1 MKKRILYI
9 HHGKGLGGA
18 PLSLLYLIQKLD
30 RELYEPVV
38 LFLYH
43 SEVVEIYQK
52 AGITI
57 FGPVNRRDFPHTK
70 VWWHRWYHPHHMLRT
85 VIDTIAVWWSEARYW
100 LQLINPDL
108 VHLNTSSLIA
118 WGATAKKM
126 NIPVIWHVREPL
138 AEGYFGMRKKLV
150 TTAVKKYAAAIIPI
164 SKRDG
169 APWITDP
176 RTSVIYNPV
185 ETSLF
190 DARLDGKKYQQELGI
205 PESARIILFLGGL
218 SLEKGTDIIV
228 RAFQKIYHKNLNA
241 YLVIAGYGDLF
252 GVKKK
257 QDLWRFVMPSRSY
270 AGWIQDMIQPMHDRV
285 IATGPTRR
293 VPELMAASSLV
304 VFPAT
309 IGHFARPIIEAGCMA
324 KPVIASALA
333 PLDEIVEDGKTGFLV
348 DPFRIDMWAEK
359 LSLLVSDVELSKK
372 MGAAAYEHAITR
384 YQSGFHAA
392 QVQKVYKTVLNKQI
406 R

>member
-30 RELYEPVV
+30 LALYEPVV

-43 SEVVEIYQK
+43 SEVVEIYQQ
-52 AGITI
+52 AGITT

-85 VIDTIAVWWSEARYW
+85 IIDTIAVWWSEARYW
-100 LQLINPDL
+100 LQRINPDV

-118 WGATAKKM
+118 WGLTAKKM
-126 NIPVIWHVREPL
+126 NIPVIWHIREPL
-138 AEGYFGMRKKLV
+138 AEGYFGLRKKFI

-169 APWITDP
+169 APWMSDP

-185 ETSLF
+185 ETNLF
-190 DARLDGKKYQQELGI
+190 DHTRDGKKYQQELGI
-205 PESARIILFLGGL
+205 PDSARTILFLGGL
-218 SLEKGTDIIV
+218 SEEKGTDIIV
-228 RAFQKIYHKNLNA
+228 RAFQKVYQKYADA

-252 GVKKK
+252 GVTKK
-257 QDLWRFVMPSRSY
+257 QDIWRFVMPSRSY
-270 AGWIQDMIQPMHDRV
+270 ARWVQDMIKPMRDRV

-293 VPELMAASSLV
+293 VPELMAMSSV
-304 VFPAT
+304 IVFPAT
-309 IGHFARPIIEAGCMA
+309 IGHFARPVIEAGCME

-333 PLDEIVEDGKTGFLV
+333 PLDEIVVDGVTGFLV
-348 DPFRIDMWAEK
+348 DPFRIDRWVEK
-359 LSLLVSDVELSKK
+359 LELLVSDIELSKK
-372 MGAAAYEHAITR
+372 MGVAAYEHAIIR
-384 YQSGFHAA
+384 YQSSFHAA
-392 QVQKVYKTVLNKQI
+392 QVQKVYQSVLDKKI
-406 R
+406 G